1 MLTGPRLRPSEVGGG
16 RQAGVTQSAQPPL
29 RHEEMRATDPGAQ
42 NTPRKRNTCGNENHL
57 GRVTKGPAPGLST
70 WRFTSA
76 QSNGCHLQW
85 HIRAPCRLR
94 DLRRPHEEAAVRQ
107 CANPT
112 PLRPASKGFPRTAV
126 LGTSGC
132 GKGDMGIR
140 MHPAFPPRTAL
151 GTRESKPKDSAPG
164 EGRPGQGAAE
174 PASPRTLSHSQASVT
189 THQGRG

>member
-57 GRVTKGPAPGLST
+57 GRVTKGRAPGLST
-70 WRFTSA
+70 WLFTSA

-85 HIRAPCRLR
+85 RIRAPCRLR

-112 PLRPASKGFPRTAV
+112 PLRPASKGFPRTAI
-126 LGTSGC
+126 LGTSRR
-132 GKGDMGIR
+132 GKGDTGIR

-174 PASPRTLSHSQASVT
+174 PARPRTLPHSQVSVT
-189 THQGRG
+189 TRQGRG